1 MHTILFITK
10 FIKIYD
16 ITCIT
21 VIFII
26 FAHQNMQI
34 MDFSNIRVS
43 DVKIEIG
50 SLIKK
55 MRANRKLTQEE
66 LAKRLN
72 LSRITI
78 QNIERGN
85 NFTIDTYL
93 LIFQYFDEIQS
104 FSEYIKSKTDDY
116 IEIKSIY

>member
-1 MHTILFITK
+1 
-10 FIKIYD
+10 
-16 ITCIT
+16 
-21 VIFII
+21 
-26 FAHQNMQI
+26 

-50 SLIKK
+50 TLIKK
-55 MRANRKLTQEE
+55 MRANRKLTQIE

-85 NFTIDTYL
+85 NFTIDTFL
-93 LIFQYFDEIQS
+93 LVFQYFDEIES
-104 FSEYIKSKTDDY
+104 FNEYIKSKTDDY
-116 IEIKSIY
+116 NEIKSLY